1 MSEFWIQ
8 TFTGKRFDLLNP
20 TIDMICIEDI
30 AHHLSIENRWH
41 GATKFPI
48 SVGYHSVL
56 VAEFVRPEIKLEALL
71 HDAAEAYYKDFA
83 NPWKRL
89 MKSCINTNLW
99 EMTFEW
105 IDCLIAEIFQ
115 LSRDANVWRE
125 IKEIDLRMPI
135 TERLAL
141 CSKAPEAF
149 RPEYENAIPLNIEFL
164 NLKAE
169 NVEQLF
175 LKEYEK
181 WRRI

>member
-41 GATKFPI
+41 GATRIPI
-48 SVGYHSVL
+48 SVGYHSLL
-56 VAEFVRPEIKLEALL
+56 VAEQARPEMKLEALL

-99 EMTFEW
+99 EMTFGW
-105 IDCLIAEIFQ
+105 TDALIAQ
-115 LSRDANVWRE
+115 LFNLSLDANVWKE
-125 IKEIDLRMPI
+125 IKAIDLRMPI
-135 TERLAL
+135 TERIAL
-141 CSKAPEAF
+141 CTVAPEPF
-149 RPEYENAIPLNIEFL
+149 RPEYEDQEPYNIEFL
-164 NLKAE
+164 KLQPE
-169 NVEQLF
+169 NVEELF

>member
-1 MSEFWIQ
+1 MSDYWIQ

-41 GATKFPI
+41 GATRFPI
-48 SVGYHSVL
+48 SVGYHSLL
-56 VAEFVRPEIKLEALL
+56 VAEQARPEIKLEALL

-89 MKSCINTNLW
+89 MRSCINTNLW

-105 IDCLIAEIFQ
+105 TDALIAQ
-115 LSRDANVWRE
+115 LFSLSLDANVWRE
-125 IKEIDLRMPI
+125 VKAIDLRMPK
-135 TERLAL
+135 TERIAL
-141 CSKAPEAF
+141 CRGLPEAY
-149 RPEYENAIPLNIEFL
+149 RPEYENQEPYSIEFL
-164 NLKAE
+164 RLQPE
-169 NVEQLF
+169 NVEELF

-181 WRRI
+181 WRRN